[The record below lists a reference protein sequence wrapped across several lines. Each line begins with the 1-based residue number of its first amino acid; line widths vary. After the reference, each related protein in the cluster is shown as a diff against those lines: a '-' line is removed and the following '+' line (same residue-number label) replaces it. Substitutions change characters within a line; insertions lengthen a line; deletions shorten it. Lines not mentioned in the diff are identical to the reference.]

1 VAWQPLDDADPPH
14 HALGSLVEGGE
25 APPAKG
31 RRVTGDADPPTDH
44 PSGPHEHGHSIYEPG
59 EFLDAPPEE
68 SIPER
73 EVSLARRLLNARTI
87 GSIVFGLVL
96 VFFLFRVVLN
106 VDFGRTFDL
115 MRQANPGLLLAGLL
129 AYYLT
134 FPLRSLRWTL
144 ILRRVGTPVPY
155 RAATHILFLSWFV
168 NCVVPAKLGDL
179 YRAYL
184 LRGNFGASISRTVG
198 TVFIERVTDV
208 LVIFALALAAGF
220 WSFRGRNRPEV
231 DALFLAGFVVAAV
244 LVVLVIALRYQGRRL
259 TRFLPERAQELYE
272 RFHEGSTGAL
282 TPGVL
287 LPVGA
292 ITGAV
297 WLLEGARVFF
307 VIHALNLTGMQLGIS
322 SSVFVALAASLLTVV
337 PLTPAGMGFVQAGI
351 VGVLSLYGV
360 SLEAGTA
367 VALTDFV
374 LATLSVI
381 IIGGALYAVSPM
393 VRRAH
398 RAGGRARGAD
408 QPKGSSAEI
417 G

>member
-1 VAWQPLDDADPPH
+1 MT
-14 HALGSLVEGGE
+14 EGGDRRAE
-25 APPAKG
+25 HPA
-31 RRVTGDADPPTDH
+31 
-44 PSGPHEHGHSIYEPG
+44 GPHEHGYSVYEPG

-73 EVSLARRLLNARTI
+73 EVSLARRLLNVRTI
-87 GSIVFGLVL
+87 GSIAFGLIL
-96 VFFLFRVVLN
+96 VFFLFRVILN
-106 VDFGRTFDL
+106 VDFGRTFEL
-115 MRQANPGLLLAGLL
+115 MGRANLGLLLVGLF

-155 RAATHILFLSWFV
+155 RAAMEILFLSWFV
-168 NCVVPAKLGDL
+168 NCIVPAKLGDL

-184 LRGNFGASISRTVG
+184 LRGNYGASISRTVG
-198 TVFIERVTDV
+198 TIFIERVTDI
-208 LVIFALALAAGF
+208 LVIFTLALAAGF

-231 DALFLAGFVVAAV
+231 DALFLAGFIVAAV
-244 LVVLVIALRYQGRRL
+244 LVVLVVGLRYQGRRL

-282 TPGVL
+282 TPRVL

-292 ITGAV
+292 ITLTV

-307 VIHALNLTGMQLGIS
+307 VIQALNLTGMQLGIS
-322 SSVFVALAASLLTVV
+322 SSVFVALAASLLTAI
-337 PLTPAGMGFVQAGI
+337 PLTPAGIGFVQGGI
-351 VGVLSLYGV
+351 VLALGIYGV
-360 SLEAGTA
+360 APEAGTA

-381 IIGGALYAVSPM
+381 IIGGVLYAFSPM

-398 RAGGRARGAD
+398 SASARASGAD
-408 QPKGSSAEI
+408 HPKGSAAEI
-417 G
+417 S